1 VGSRSQALTISSHI
15 ETVVGLNVDENFAR
29 MSWCLVRIGTASFK
43 RLAKIVSAKARLAQT
58 GKEENVLHTEVDDF
72 PEIPPAPVIV

>member
-1 VGSRSQALTISSHI
+1 VGSRSQALTIPSHF

-29 MSWCLVRIGTASFK
+29 MSWCLERIGTASFK
-43 RLAKIVSAKARLAQT
+43 RLAKIVSAEARLAQT
-58 GKEENVLHTEVDDF
+58 GKENILHTEVDDF